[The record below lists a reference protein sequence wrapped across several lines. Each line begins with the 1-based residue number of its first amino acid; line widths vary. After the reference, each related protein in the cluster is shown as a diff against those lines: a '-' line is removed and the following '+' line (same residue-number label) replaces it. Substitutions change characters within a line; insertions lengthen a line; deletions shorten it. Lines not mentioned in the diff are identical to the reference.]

1 MNDYN
6 MYLKPIVRMAI
17 TLFAINCLISHAKA
31 GGPEVCE
38 PQIKIVEKIV
48 YVEKIQEIPIEIEIP
63 RDITRKNRLS
73 LLVLNGPSNSVSV
86 DATPTSTTIK
96 HEDKNA
102 LGGQYMRDLGRF
114 NVLIQGDTNRNV
126 GLGVGINW

>member
-1 MNDYN
+1 
-6 MYLKPIVRMAI
+6 MYLKR
-17 TLFAINCLISHAKA
+17 LLIIILIGLNSSLVYA
-31 GGPEVCE
+31 GGGIPECE

-86 DATPTSTTIK
+86 DVTPTSTTIK

-102 LGGQYMRDLGRF
+102 LGVMYQRDFKRLSLGTF
-114 NVLIQGDTNRNV
+114 TDTNKNI
-126 GLGVGINW
+126 GVSLGINW

>member
-1 MNDYN
+1 
-6 MYLKPIVRMAI
+6 MYLKS
-17 TLFAINCLISHAKA
+17 LLIIILIGLNSSLVYA
-31 GGPEVCE
+31 GGGIPECE

-86 DATPTSTTIK
+86 DVTPTSTTIK

-102 LGGQYMRDLGRF
+102 LGGQFMRDLGRF